1 MKKFAVLF
9 AAVFTICVSLNAID
23 FGGLVS
29 RNSESTKVN
38 NDSFNLAQTTDAV
51 FNIRVPFADN
61 GRSYFA
67 AETMYRNESFQGK
80 INNYIDLPLFKVNFL
95 LDEFAEN
102 LNVSLGR
109 YYLRDLTGDIFSQS
123 TDGVSFIYK
132 SDIFAS
138 SVYAGYTGLING
150 KITDM
155 VGSSEYEINGCELY
169 SLSLPY
175 VVISSGVELPYLYMN
190 QTLGLDFWGFIGTG
204 ILDSTKFY
212 TTLDIRGPVSSSVFH
227 TTSATVLFDN
237 SNDATVAGFLGS
249 FNLDW
254 FLPYMNSVVSAKIKY
269 ASNNFTPVTE
279 SNFLINGSYL
289 NNLFATGLEASF
301 KPKSELYVLGDVLA
315 VFKSNNFDYYGT
327 QLSGKLILQV
337 LSDVQL
343 SAFAT
348 WFHSNIDVSVTN
360 FTLKAVI
367 SF

>member
-1 MKKFAVLF
+1 M
-9 AAVFTICVSLNAID
+9 
-23 FGGLVS
+23 
-29 RNSESTKVN
+29 
-38 NDSFNLAQTTDAV
+38 
-51 FNIRVPFADN
+51 
-61 GRSYFA
+61 
-67 AETMYRNESFQGK
+67 
-80 INNYIDLPLFKVNFL
+80 
-95 LDEFAEN
+95 
-102 LNVSLGR
+102 
-109 YYLRDLTGDIFSQS
+109 RDLHGDIFSQS

-155 VGSSEYEINGCELY
+155 VGSSEYEINGCDLY